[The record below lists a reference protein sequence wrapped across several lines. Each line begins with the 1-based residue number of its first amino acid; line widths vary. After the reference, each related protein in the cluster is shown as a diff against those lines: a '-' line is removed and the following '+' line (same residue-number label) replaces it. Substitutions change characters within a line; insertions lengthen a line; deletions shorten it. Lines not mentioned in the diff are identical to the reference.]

1 VEDLFV
7 VLHSY
12 THEAAR
18 DARSSDVPLAVLDAA
33 NPRLS
38 VDSFLHILGLDVINV
53 NISDFSCDGDIFLIA
68 ASLQLV
74 NIVFAITR
82 CVLEILDLKAP
93 YE

>member
-1 VEDLFV
+1 MEDLFV